1 MKSSQP
7 DIEFK
12 QLAGYVFGKLSEQ
25 EETELEAL
33 LDRNPHYADVVDG
46 IRSFALDRNILTLE
60 EFERAWNAEVEPAK
74 RAAKLSSGA
83 KRGGSTFQA
92 MGFVI
97 GITAG
102 LICGYFWGYTITG
115 SKPKT
120 PPDRED
126 SLQFVIKSRQLQI
139 DSLKRIIIKRDS
151 ALPFSAPPVPEFRL
165 DRKPVWRTDSVQN
178 DKPVPEFRLDRN
190 PLLYEF
196 WEYNRDI
203 ETGGAGTSDSLSWLR
218 PFKSRE
224 FRKQDLV
231 NSLRLLETIP
241 EKEATTRQKY
251 YRGCLTF
258 LLRPEDN
265 DTAIRF
271 LEQSQYYRGDA
282 RAFLILAREE
292 RRR

>member
-102 LICGYFWGYTITG
+102 LIAGYFLGYTITG

-126 SLQFVIKSRQLQI
+126 SLQFIIKSRQLQI

-165 DRKPVWRTDSVQN
+165 DR
-178 DKPVPEFRLDRN
+178 N

-196 WEYNRDI
+196 WEHNRDI
-203 ETGGAGTSDSLSWLR
+203 ETGGAGTSDSLSWLK
-218 PFKSRE
+218 PFKSVE